1 MSDRKSPEPRLP
13 FTMHR
18 RGFLTA
24 AGATLM
30 ATAAGTWGGRT
41 AAAAEPQPRGAAPA
55 GAAPS
60 FPPTQTE
67 LQPGSPAGVQAL
79 LAYDADADPNAP
91 YMRSH
96 VQRARRIDLP
106 ASTQANPRLSPRPQV
121 LVLNPFYDQLQE
133 DMHAI
138 QDTRYGFDRYPYIT
152 RFAQYQDYVCG
163 WNGAQ
168 NVPNTAYVDAAHRN
182 GALALGIVFQP
193 YFSPAPGAD
202 TDFIAKDSKG
212 NYLVGD
218 KLVDLAAYFGYDG
231 YFLNIEGMTITRG
244 QADDLA
250 AMFESMHARAH
261 AKGMPDFYLQVYDA
275 LWTDGSGEY
284 ENRFDE
290 HNAGWIVPGREVDS
304 MFINYA
310 WPQNFPQQGWTHPE
324 EDYVAPSVALA
335 EQRGLDPFQTLFFG
349 LDIGEENDGVHANA
363 VDYYAE
369 QVIPLNGE
377 RPPVASLA
385 LFVQTDRTIQR
396 TRAELGSQ
404 ASDLAALQEAVHIAD
419 RRFWSGKAENPA
431 VPATPVH
438 PTVEQVLSPDWVPQY
453 GIANF
458 ITERS
463 VVGTLP
469 FTTRFN
475 TGQGDRFFLRGAQAG
490 KRVWYSL
497 SIQDVLPTWQ
507 WWTRDLDGKTGAE
520 GLLHVDYDQSVAY
533 DGGSSLRL
541 SGPLSQGGGTEVR
554 LFKTAIDADRPV
566 VVSLLV
572 RDGSPGS
579 TGLLRVGV
587 SYADAPDRTVWLTAR
602 GRRADEGGWRRLEFE
617 AAPRHGGLITAVSVG
632 VVAPSDSGAPLG
644 DCSVYV
650 GELRIAAPGAA
661 QRPSVPTGLRVDAS
675 APSAGGSG
683 LTVGLRWRSASEG
696 VWYYDLRT
704 VGASPQWLGRI
715 SGDAYVLDAIVPGTR
730 VALVAVAPDGTES
743 EPAVVTVR

>member
-1 MSDRKSPEPRLP
+1 
-13 FTMHR
+13 MHR
-18 RGFLTA
+18 RGFLAA
-24 AGATLM
+24 AGATLA
-30 ATAAGTWGGRT
+30 ATAAGTWGGQT

-55 GAAPS
+55 GTAPS

-67 LQPGSPAGVQAL
+67 LQPGSPEGVQAL
-79 LAYDADADPNAP
+79 LDYDIAADPNAP
-91 YMRSH
+91 YMRSQ
-96 VQRARRIDLP
+96 VRRARRIDLP
-106 ASTQANPRLSPRPQV
+106 AATQANPRLSPRPQIFS
-121 LVLNPFYDQLQE
+121 LNTFYWP
-133 DMHAI
+133 I
-138 QDTRYGFDRYPYIT
+138 QADAPSFRHTRYGFDQYPYIT
-152 RFAQYQDYVCG
+152 RFAQYQDYVGDWMGLSGRNDCT
-163 WNGAQ
+163 
-168 NVPNTAYVDAAHRN
+168 PNAACVDATHRN
-182 GALALGIVFQP
+182 GALALGTVFQP
-193 YFSPAPGAD
+193 YFSATPGAV

-231 YFLNIEGMTITRG
+231 YFLNIEGKTFTRG

-250 AMFESMHARAH
+250 AMLESMHARAH
-261 AKGMPDFYLQVYDA
+261 AKGMPAFYLQMYDA
-275 LWTDGSGEY
+275 LWRDGKGEY

-310 WPQNFPQQGWTHPE
+310 WPQNFPEKGWTHPE

-335 EQRGLDPFQTLFFG
+335 EQRGLDPFQTLFFA

-363 VDYYAE
+363 VDYYAD

-377 RPPVASLA
+377 RPPTASLA
-385 LFVQTDRTIQR
+385 LYSQSDRLVRR
-396 TRAELGSQ
+396 TQAELGSK

-419 RRFWSGKAENPA
+419 RKFWSGKAENPA

-438 PTVEQVLSPDWVPQY
+438 PTVEQVLSPTWDPQY

-475 TGQGDRFFLRGAQAG
+475 TGQGDRFFLRGAQAAQ
-490 KRVWYSL
+490 RVWYSL

-507 WWTRDLDGKTGAE
+507 WWTRDLDGRTSAA
-520 GLLHVDYDQSVAY
+520 GLLHIDYDHAVAY

-541 SGPLSQGGGTEVR
+541 SGPLRQGAGTEAR

-579 TGLLRVGV
+579 TGLVRVGV
-587 SYADAPDRTVWLTAR
+587 SYGGAPDRTVWLTAKS
-602 GRRADEGGWRRLEFE
+602 RRADAGGWRRLEFE
-617 AAPRHGGLITAVSVG
+617 AAPRRGALITAVSVG
-632 VVAPSDSGAPLG
+632 VAASSGAPRG
-644 DCSVYV
+644 NYSVYV
-650 GELRIAAPGAA
+650 GELRITRRGAA
-661 QRPSVPTGLRVDAS
+661 HHPSAPAGLRVDAS
-675 APSAGGSG
+675 APSDSGSG
-683 LTVGLRWRSASEG
+683 LTVGLRWRSARDG

-704 VGASPQWLGRI
+704 AGASPKWLGRI
-715 SGDAYVLDAIVPGTR
+715 SGDAYVLDAVAPGTR